1 MNENTQDNS
10 QANAGF
16 TNTSRQMKPRTAKLI
31 GYGLLVTVVLTYT
44 WKEHIEDRIIPKRW
58 GVVEEGSIYR
68 SGQLHPALVE
78 RVLVD
83 HNIGVIVDLN
93 GKRAG
98 KVEHETEDNVAE
110 QLGIDKNRYPL
121 NGNGTGD
128 IEQYALAIAAIAA
141 AVESQKPV
149 LVHCSAGSQR
159 TGGVL
164 AMYRVLVQQSPV
176 GTVLDEM
183 ESYNWDPHKDQVLAA
198 YLDQNIETLAKRL
211 VILSVIEEV
220 PSEFPKFQRAG
231 FEKTPH

>member
-1 MNENTQDNS
+1 MSENS
-10 QANAGF
+10 QENIDRVNSSPRIG
-16 TNTSRQMKPRTAKLI
+16 PRTAKFI
-31 GYGLLVTVVLTYT
+31 GYGLLTIVLLAYT

-58 GVVEEGSIYR
+58 GVVEQGSIYR

-83 HNIGVIVDLN
+83 HNISVIVDLN

-176 GTVLDEM
+176 KSVLEEM
-183 ESYNWDPHKDQVLAA
+183 ERYNWDPKKDQVLAA
-198 YLDQNIETLAKRL
+198 YLDENVETLAKRL
-211 VILSVIEEV
+211 VSLSVIDEV
-220 PSEFPKFQRAG
+220 PLSYPSFQMTLAS
-231 FEKTPH
+231 PVH